1 MSRPPL
7 NLASRPFR
15 NEALPALLF
24 GIASVAVLGLTI
36 AHALLLRRELSESA
50 TDRHKEVAALEA
62 ETASLRKALAV
73 RPAPPDR
80 AVLAQW
86 TLLRELVDRRAF
98 SWSELLARLEDVL
111 PAGVRLIGIAPSL
124 KEGKVH
130 LEVTAAVRSS
140 EDGLGFVHALE
151 SRPEFAEV
159 YPLGVSEREDGAEF
173 RYTMRYEA
181 PPPGA
186 PRAAAAKAGDQDP
199 AADEELSPDE
209 EPPPD
214 DEAPPDDEPPPGAA
228 GTEAG
233 APS

>member
-1 MSRPPL
+1 MSLPPL
-7 NLASRPFR
+7 NFASRPFR

-24 GIASVAVLGLTI
+24 GIASVVVLGVTI
-36 AHALLLRRELSESA
+36 EHALVLRRALSESA

-62 ETASLRKALAV
+62 ETAGLRKALAV

-86 TLLRELVDRRAF
+86 GLLRELVDRRTF
-98 SWSELLARLEDVL
+98 SWSVLLARLEDVL

-140 EDGLGFVHALE
+140 EDGLGFVHLLE

-173 RYTMRYEA
+173 RYTMRYE
-181 PPPGA
+181 PPLPGA
-186 PRAAAAKAGDQDP
+186 PRPEAVKAGDPDL
-199 AADEELSPDE
+199 AEGEELSPDE
-209 EPPPD
+209 E
-214 DEAPPDDEPPPGAA
+214 APPEDEPPPDAAA
-228 GTEAG
+228 GAKAG